1 MLMAIDRPTVDQ
13 AVALAVRDSFTA
25 FSRFAW
31 PGYEHKPHLELIDR
45 LLTQVARFI
54 ETRGQQG
61 IGNLI
66 IEMPPRH
73 GKSKKISQL
82 FPAWFLGRNPDKRII
97 MASYG
102 QDLATVNSR
111 QVRAIVN
118 MKRFAQVFGIRLAS
132 DSKAK
137 DVWDIEGH
145 EGGLIAVGKGGGVV
159 GRGAHLVVTD
169 DLVKNRKEA
178 ESQHQR
184 DMDWD
189 WLTNDIL
196 TRKQPGAAHLSI
208 MTRWHKDDVHGRLEL
223 LQGDKWTRLVLPAL
237 AEKDDPMGRAEGEA
251 LCPEWYS
258 REYLLDV
265 KADQGEYPFAS
276 LYQQHPT
283 SKEGGLFKT
292 VKFIIIDELPTDII
306 RIVRYWDLAM
316 SEKEA
321 ADYTVG
327 AMLGQTKTGSII
339 VMDIERFQ
347 KEWDEVPG
355 EIKKIAQRDGNHIQI
370 GVEAVFF
377 QNRAVKQLARDNDL
391 FSFVIKGYKVETDKY
406 TRALPLAARVG
417 MGQVFVMRRAW
428 TLGYID
434 EMTAFPKGAHDDQVD
449 ASSGAFAMLA
459 VPERKPHQATA
470 QRYA

>member
-1 MLMAIDRPTVDQ
+1 VITATERPSVDQ

-31 PGYEHKPHLELIDR
+31 AGYEHKPHLELIDR
-45 LLTQVARFI
+45 ALTQVVRYV
-54 ETRGQQG
+54 ETRGVEG

-73 GKSKKISQL
+73 GKSKKVSQL
-82 FPAWFLGRNPDKRII
+82 FPAWFLGRNPDKRVI

-118 MKRFAQVFGIRLAS
+118 QKRFEQVFGIKLAA

-137 DVWDIEGH
+137 DVWDIADH
-145 EGGLIAVGKGGGVV
+145 EGGLLSVGKGGGMV
-159 GRGAHLVVTD
+159 GRGAHVAITD

-189 WLTNDIL
+189 WWVNDLL
-196 TRKQPGAAHLSI
+196 TRKQPGAAHISV
-208 MTRWHKDDVHGRLEL
+208 MTRWNRDDVHGRIEL
-223 LQGDKWTRLVLPAL
+223 LQAGKWTWLRLPAL
-237 AEKDDPMGRAEGEA
+237 AEKNDPMGRAEGDA
-251 LCPEWYS
+251 LCPDWYS
-258 REYLLDV
+258 REYLLDI
-265 KADQGEYPFAS
+265 KADQGEYPFAA
-276 LYQQHPT
+276 LYQQHPI

-292 VKFIIIDELPTDII
+292 ANLIVIDEVPTDIV

-316 SEKEA
+316 SSKQS

-327 AMLGQTKTGSII
+327 VAMGLTKTGSI
-339 VMDIERFQ
+339 VVLDVQRFQ

-355 EIKKIAQRDGNHIQI
+355 EIKKIAQMDGPKVLI
-370 GVEAVFF
+370 GVESVFF
-377 QNRAVKQLARDNDL
+377 QSRAVAQLARDPEL
-391 FSFVIKGYKVETDKY
+391 FSFSIKGFAVESDKV

-417 MGQVFVMRRAW
+417 MRQVFVMRRAW
-428 TLGYID
+428 ATGYID
-434 EMTAFPKGAHDDQVD
+434 EMTAFNKGAHDDQVD
-449 ASSGAFAMLA
+449 ASSGAFAML
-459 VPERKPHQATA
+459 ERKPVVATT